1 MIKKIIILGSTG
13 SIGQSTLDVIK
24 NNKKF
29 RVLVLT
35 SNNNIKILYK
45 QAVRYRVKNVIIENY
60 NSYIKYKDFFKKKK
74 INLHLGI
81 SFLKKIVKKK
91 VDYCIN
97 SISGISGLEPTIQSI
112 PLTKNILIANKESII
127 TGWSIIKKKLNQHK
141 TNFIPIDSEHFS
153 IFQLIKNENNKNIS
167 RIILTA
173 SGGPFLNQNI
183 KKSDDI
189 KIKDVIK
196 HPNWKM
202 GKKISV
208 DSATMMNKV
217 FEFIEAKKIFNLK
230 NDQISI
236 LIHPT
241 SYIHAIVF
249 FKGEIIKMLA
259 HNTKM
264 TVPIAY
270 ALDAYRKN
278 IKKIYIQNDLKKLNN
293 IKLINP
299 DFVKFPLLNL
309 IKTIPEKDSYFET
322 ILVTLND
329 ELVKNYLNSNIKYF
343 YIEKYLLKLIKSP
356 FFKKYYKLKPKNI
369 FDIKNMVNITKKYLN
384 LKLSKYD

>member
-35 SNNNIKILYK
+35 SNKNIKILYK

-60 NSYIKYKDFFKKKK
+60 NSYIKYKDLFKKKK

-196 HPNWKM
+196 HPNWRM

-356 FFKKYYKLKPKNI
+356 FLRKYYKLQPKNI
-369 FDIKNMVNITKKYLN
+369 LDIKNMVNITKKYLN

>member
-384 LKLSKYD
+384 LKLSKY

>member
-60 NSYIKYKDFFKKKK
+60 NNYIKYKDLFKKKK

-127 TGWSIIKKKLNQHK
+127 TGWPIIKKKLNQHK

-153 IFQLIKNENNKNIS
+153 IFQLIKNENNKNLS

-196 HPNWKM
+196 HPNWRM

-356 FFKKYYKLKPKNI
+356 FLRKYYKLQPKNI
-369 FDIKNMVNITKKYLN
+369 LDIKNMVNITKKYLN

>member
-60 NSYIKYKDFFKKKK
+60 NSYIKYKDLFKKKK

-127 TGWSIIKKKLNQHK
+127 TGWPIIKKKLNQHK

-196 HPNWKM
+196 HPNWRM